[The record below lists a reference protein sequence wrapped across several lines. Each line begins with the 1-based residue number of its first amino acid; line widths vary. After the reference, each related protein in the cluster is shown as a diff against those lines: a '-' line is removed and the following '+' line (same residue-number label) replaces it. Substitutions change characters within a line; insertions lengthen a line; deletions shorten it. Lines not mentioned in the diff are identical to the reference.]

1 MKSVILFRHGKSDW
15 NANYDHDH
23 NRPLAKRG
31 IRDAKR
37 MGSFLSKIVEIP
49 DLIISSTALRAKKT
63 IELALEN
70 NSWSVNIIYEKGI
83 YEASLRT
90 LIDFLKKQENKY
102 QCICLVG
109 HEPILSSI
117 IEKVKD
123 KSKIKFPTAAV
134 AKISFDTIEWNKI
147 KLSPNQSELK
157 WFFKPKDLNQ

>member
-15 NANYDHDH
+15 NAKYDHDH

-37 MGSFLSKIVEIP
+37 MGIFLSKIVEIP

-70 NSWSVNIIYEKGI
+70 TSWQVKIIYEKGI
-83 YEASLRT
+83 YDASLRT
-90 LIDFLKKQENKY
+90 LMALLKKQKNKY
-102 QCICLVG
+102 QCIFLVG
-109 HEPILSSI
+109 HEPTLSSI
-117 IEKVKD
+117 IEKVQD
-123 KSKIKFPTAAV
+123 KSKIKFPTATV
-134 AKISFDTIEWNKI
+134 AKVSFDTNEWNKI
-147 KLSPNQSELK
+147 KLSTKQSELK